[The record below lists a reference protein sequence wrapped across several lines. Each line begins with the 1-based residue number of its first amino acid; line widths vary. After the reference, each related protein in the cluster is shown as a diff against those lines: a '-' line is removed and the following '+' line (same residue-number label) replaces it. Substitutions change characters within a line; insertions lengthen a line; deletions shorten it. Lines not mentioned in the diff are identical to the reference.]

1 MRGRK
6 VRGTFLALALLCSLT
21 LCSSAKAAY
30 DPLGGGTAK
39 LTLDPAFASLLKR
52 DGISLVAKQGA
63 KRKGATYT
71 LPVSGG
77 QIDPTKGSG
86 EAKTEG
92 TIVFQAKAKSVPL
105 REIRV
110 KATREPLI
118 AKVGGSQL
126 KLATA
131 KKTTANRAGFATRL
145 TSTKLTLTAKLVTR
159 LNKKLRPKVPFSAG
173 QPLGALAT
181 TAQPALVT
189 IEEKGTATI
198 TLNTAFLQKLDEHF
212 ISLNPLAPAQRFG
225 TEASFP
231 ITVGGAIAPD
241 GSQGTLRT
249 AGDLEFLQ
257 LGAGQVFW
265 HELWLDLGAH
275 SDSAEVDVEPTPTF
289 PGKIGRQGALD
300 YTPAAV
306 ASDPKTRTI
315 SVSGAPLTLSA
326 SAAQTFNQAFAQGG
340 PAVFG
345 AGEAVGVVGF
355 GAVGE

>member
-1 MRGRK
+1 MRGR
-6 VRGTFLALALLCSLT
+6 GALISALLLAWALT
-21 LCSSAKAAY
+21 PAAQGAY
-30 DPLGGGTAK
+30 DPLGGGQAK
-39 LTLDPAFASLLKR
+39 LTLDPTFASLLKH
-52 DGISLVAKQGA
+52 DGITLAAKQGA
-63 KRKGATYT
+63 KRQATTYT

-77 QIDPTKGSG
+77 QIDPTTGKG

-92 TIVFQAKAKSVPL
+92 TLLFQAKARSLPL
-105 REIRV
+105 RQIRV

-126 KLATA
+126 KLAA
-131 KKTTANRAGFATRL
+131 SKKTSATRAGFATKL
-145 TSTKLTLTAKLVTR
+145 HSTKLTLTAKLITR
-159 LNKKLRPKVPFSAG
+159 LNKKLRPRTPFKAN
-173 QPLGALAT
+173 QPLGTLTT

-198 TLNTAFLQKLDEHF
+198 SLNSAFLAKLDEHF
-212 ISLNPLAPAQRFG
+212 ISLNPIAPAQRFG
-225 TEASFP
+225 AEASFP

-241 GSQGTLRT
+241 GSEGTLRT

-265 HELWLDLGAH
+265 HELWLDLGAR

-289 PGKIGRQGALD
+289 PGKIGRVGVLD
-300 YTPAAV
+300 YTPTSV

-315 SVSGAPLTLSA
+315 SVSGAPLRLSVG
-326 SAAQTFNQAFAQGG
+326 AAATFNQAFAQGG

-345 AGEAVGVVGF
+345 AGEVVGVVGF
-355 GAVGE
+355 GASGQ

>member
-1 MRGRK
+1 VGR
-6 VRGTFLALALLCSLT
+6 TFLATALLLALALT
-21 LCSSAKAAY
+21 PSAKAAY
-30 DPLGGGTAK
+30 DPLGGGAAK
-39 LTLDPAFASLLKR
+39 LTLDPAFASLLRK
-52 DGISLVAKQGA
+52 DGITLGAKQGA
-63 KRKGATYT
+63 KRKGATFT

-77 QIDPTKGSG
+77 QIDPTKGKG

-92 TIVFQAKAKSVPL
+92 TIVFQGKAKSVPL

-131 KKTTANRAGFATRL
+131 KKTIAKRAGFATRL

-159 LNKKLRPKVPFSAG
+159 LNKKLRPKVPFQADQS
-173 QPLGALAT
+173 LGTLAT

-189 IEEKGTATI
+189 IEEKGAATI
-198 TLNTAFLQKLDEHF
+198 SLDPAFLAKLDEHF
-212 ISLNPLAPAQRFG
+212 ISLNPVAPAQRFG

-265 HELWLDLGAH
+265 DELWLDLGAH
-275 SDSAEVDVEPTPTF
+275 SDSAEVDVEPTPAF
-289 PGKIGRQGALD
+289 PGKIGRVGALD

-306 ASDPKTRTI
+306 ASDPKARTI

-326 SAAQTFNQAFAQGG
+326 AAAQTFNQAFAQGEG
-340 PAVFG
+340 AVFG
-345 AGEAVGVVGF
+345 AGEAFGTLEF